1 MFMLKKGSFFRILS
15 AILGASTFLI
25 AVYFLNKDDIL
36 QSAIF
41 GVIGILLVTI
51 ATFPFL
57 KR

>member
-1 MFMLKKGSFFRILS
+1 MLKKGSFFRILS